1 MNNQEENW
9 ELMTVLGIPWTEIDK
24 ISKED
29 KEFLLGKAK
38 EIKAQMM
45 AERRMQQQMQSGA
58 VTPPPTDNE

>member
-9 ELMTVLGIPWTEIDK
+9 ALMTVLGIPWPEIDK

-45 AERRMQQQMQSGA
+45 AERRMQKQMQSGA